1 MCLVYLFLLGPY
13 LLYLS
18 FVVPLAA
25 FAAFLAYGT
34 VIPAC
39 YVVGLFR
46 VLALRPPTLPPPRW
60 FPRRPR
66 DGEPA
71 ELSYFYGPAFA
82 EIEHAA
88 TVAYHVGRDSVKWGT
103 RQSGRAFESRYDS
116 FAGQRMLVV
125 PLAIAGAVGM
135 YAGTAVGAVLFAGVA
150 LIHAVVAGAVL
161 GVMRVSGLVL
171 RMTDSGMLRIKN
183 IKMTCPYCFER
194 VTYPAYKCPNGECE
208 HVHHAIRPS
217 KYGIVR
223 RRCLC
228 GTKLPTLLLLGSAR
242 LDAYCPYPGCGREL
256 EHRPGEAREVVLPFF
271 GAAGAGK
278 TRLMYGI
285 VTLLKSISG
294 LEAEFADSD
303 TKLRL
308 SEVRPLLAPGKA
320 PAKTARTLPHGQ
332 TLRVRS
338 GNRTRLLQLYDS
350 AGENFYQAETA
361 EALGYLNKARTY
373 VLVLDPLS
381 VDYLWN
387 QLPPQRRAELT
398 AIRSEAPA
406 SLAYETTTQEM
417 EAKGQRLKKARLA
430 VVFSRADLLD
440 APPEQPVEV
449 WAEQT
454 LGLGNLVRSVR
465 TQFGEVGFFR
475 TASVLTS
482 HDELHPSLV
491 GLTRWLLNDDG
502 FTLPGHYNGKGS

>member
-1 MCLVYLFLLGPY
+1 MCLVYFILLVPY
-13 LLYLS
+13 LFYLS

-25 FAAFLAYGT
+25 IAAFLAYT
-34 VIPAC
+34 IVIPGC

-60 FPRRPR
+60 FPRRPT

-88 TVAYHVGRDSVKWGT
+88 TVAFHVGRDTVKWGT
-103 RQSGRAFESRYDS
+103 RQSRKTFEYRYES
-116 FAGQRMLVV
+116 FTGQRMLTV
-125 PLAIAGAVGM
+125 PLAIAGVVGM
-135 YAGTAVGAVLFAGVA
+135 FAGTAFGAVLFAGVA
-150 LIHAVVAGAVL
+150 LIHAVVAGVVL

-171 RMTDSGMLRIKN
+171 KMADSGMLRVKN
-183 IKMTCPYCFER
+183 IKMTCPHCYER
-194 VTYPAYKCPNGECE
+194 VTYPAYKCSKDDCE
-208 HVHHAIRPS
+208 HVHHDIRPG

-228 GTKLPTLLLLGSAR
+228 GTKLPTLLLLGSAG
-242 LDAYCPYPGCGREL
+242 LAAYCPYGNCGLAL

-285 VTLLKSISG
+285 VALLKSIKG
-294 LEAEFADSD
+294 LEAEFADSA
-303 TKLRL
+303 TKLQL
-308 SEVRPLLAPGKA
+308 AEVRPLLAPGKA
-320 PAKTARTLPHGQ
+320 PVKTARTLPHGQ

-350 AGENFYQAETA
+350 AGENFYQSETA
-361 EALGYLNKARTY
+361 EALGYLDKARTY

-381 VDYLWN
+381 IDHLWN
-387 QLPPQRRAELT
+387 QLSPERRAELT
-398 AIRSEAPA
+398 AIRSEAPT
-406 SLAYETTTQEM
+406 SLAYETTTQEI
-417 EAKGQRLKKARLA
+417 EAKGQRLRKARLA

-440 APPEQPVEV
+440 EPPGQPVDV

-482 HDELHPSLV
+482 QDELHPSLAR
-491 GLTRWLLNDDG
+491 LTRWLLNDDG
-502 FTLPGHYNGKGS
+502 FTLPGHLNGKSS